1 MVPPEVSICQIWLTK
16 ISSTW
21 TLACRCPVTISSY
34 TWSLA
39 VGKEVAGATCRK
51 TPSSTVSSETRTEWI
66 TLEWPL
72 TRGVSF
78 HRTSASLSTRA
89 ETCQP
94 LEAPTE
100 AARPLMANLS
110 RRHRGKFNLYFQLIF
125 YLLYLKRQLILLLM
139 SAVSDVWETRR
150 NKIQLRF
157 ALIHLICSCGHRSPS
172 EEAAPWRQQYEKTG
186 AAAQGEGNI

>member
-1 MVPPEVSICQIWLTK
+1 MPSALTATTFSEPKTTTWTQLLPSSALSRWVQLVRPPLPMVPPEASTCQIWLTK
-16 ISSTW
+16 ISSATW
-21 TLACRCPVTISSY
+21 TLACRCPVNSSSY

-51 TPSSTVSSETRTEWI
+51 TLRVMISSETRTEWI
-66 TLEWPL
+66 TLGSPL

-100 AARPLMANLS
+100 AARPLTAILS
-110 RRHRGKFNLYFQLIF
+110 RRHRGKLELYF
-125 YLLYLKRQLILLLM
+125 
-139 SAVSDVWETRR
+139 
-150 NKIQLRF
+150 
-157 ALIHLICSCGHRSPS
+157 
-172 EEAAPWRQQYEKTG
+172 
-186 AAAQGEGNI
+186 